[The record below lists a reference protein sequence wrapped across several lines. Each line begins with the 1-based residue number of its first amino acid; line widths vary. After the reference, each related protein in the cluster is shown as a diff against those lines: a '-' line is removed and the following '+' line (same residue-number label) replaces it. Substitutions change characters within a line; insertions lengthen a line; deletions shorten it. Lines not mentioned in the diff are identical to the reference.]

1 VLQALDRFP
10 EALARYQAALRIEPD
25 RAMTHWYEGMTRLAM
40 GDWAAGWHE
49 AEWRWRQGEFK
60 QMIESLPGCSW
71 RGEEPVAGRT
81 LLLFSEQGL
90 GDTLQFV
97 RYVPLLTERGAR
109 VVLWVQSSL
118 KPLLA
123 GMQGVEQVLAREETP
138 PASDFHCPLM
148 SLPLVFGTTAERVPA
163 DVPYLHASP
172 ERIETWRRRLALG
185 PPRAGAAALLRVG
198 LVWSGSRDHRD
209 DHNRS
214 IALERLLP
222 LTALP
227 RIEVVSLQKEVR
239 ASDRALLASSGMR
252 HVGEALEDFADTAAV
267 VSLLDLVVSVDTA
280 VVHLAGAL
288 ARPVWVLLPAK
299 PEWRWMRGREDTPWY
314 ATARLLRQSRAGDW
328 EGVIRR
334 VQGELLRLVAERSG
348 SPG

>member
-10 EALARYQAALRIEPD
+10 EALARFQAALEIEPD
-25 RAMTHWYEGMTRLAM
+25 RAMTRWYDGMTRLAM
-40 GDWAAGWHE
+40 GDWAAGWRE
-49 AEWRWRQGEFK
+49 TEWRWRQGEFA
-60 QMIESLPGCSW
+60 QMIESLPGRGW
-71 RGEEPVAGRT
+71 RGEEPIAGRT

-97 RYVPLLTERGAR
+97 RYVPLLAERGAR

-138 PASDFHCPLM
+138 PASDLHCPLM
-148 SLPLVFGTTAERVPA
+148 SLPLVFGTSPESVPA
-163 DVPYLHASP
+163 DVPYLSAP
-172 ERIETWRRRLALG
+172 QARIEAWRRRLALG
-185 PPRAGAAALLRVG
+185 PSRAGDAALLRVG
-198 LVWSGSRDHRD
+198 LVWSGSLDHRD

-227 RIEVVSLQKEVR
+227 RIEIVSLQKEVR
-239 ASDRALLASSGMR
+239 ASDRAALRSSGIR

-314 ATARLLRQSRAGDW
+314 PTARLLRQSRAGDW
-328 EGVIRR
+328 EEVIER
-334 VQGELLRLVAERSG
+334 VRSELLRLQPTDSAS
-348 SPG
+348 